1 MEIKFTKEQYEN
13 LIKLVYL
20 GYWMIKSTHGDEEAE
35 KFEEIEQYI
44 YSLAKDFKLENYI
57 RHNKEFDKY
66 FPTIEFEEESK
77 VEKYI
82 SEYNDGILWDELI
95 NRLAMRDLI
104 KKYGEDAVEEM
115 EFEERVEKQQPF
127 IEKYENEFSK
137 NGIENLVLK
146 SNW

>member
-1 MEIKFTKEQYEN
+1 MEIKFTKEQYET

-44 YSLAKDFKLENYI
+44 FSLAKDFKLENYI

-104 KKYGEDAVEEM
+104 KKYGEDEV
-115 EFEERVEKQQPF
+115 EERVEKQQPF

-146 SNW
+146 SN